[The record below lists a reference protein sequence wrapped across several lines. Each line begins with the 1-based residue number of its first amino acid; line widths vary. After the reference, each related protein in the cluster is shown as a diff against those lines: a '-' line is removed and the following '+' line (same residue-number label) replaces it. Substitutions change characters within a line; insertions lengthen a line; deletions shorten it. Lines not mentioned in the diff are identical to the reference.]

1 MPEFKTLEQG
11 AATSVFAGVSP
22 KLDGVGGH
30 YLDNADFGT
39 PEFSA
44 WWHDPEFDPNQAA
57 FYYARVLQ
65 VPTCRWSTYDAHRL
79 GVEPTPFVPPSIQE
93 RAITSAIWYTPK

>member
-1 MPEFKTLEQG
+1 MACADG
-11 AATSVFAGVSP
+11 ALPDPTSHRCAHQAAP
-22 KLDGVGGH
+22 PNLTACTPD
-30 YLDNADFGT
+30 ADFGT